1 MFSLPVFSILAAASA
16 ALQPVAAEDPD
27 LHCMAAY
34 LFAAGIMQDD
44 KTVSGEEKAQVAT
57 LVTYYLGKL
66 NARFP
71 GIQLGDAMQR
81 LTMSE
86 GYGQA
91 VIQQDVTRCNI
102 EVDRWSGELQ
112 AMGEA
117 NRAAAPTGH

>member
-1 MFSLPVFSILAAASA
+1 MFSILAAASA

-44 KTVSGEEKAQVAT
+44 KTISGEEKAQVAT

-91 VIQQDVTRCNI
+91 EIQQDVTRCNI

>member
-1 MFSLPVFSILAAASA
+1 MFGLIAAAAA
-16 ALQPVAAEDPD
+16 ALQPVSAEDPD

-34 LFAAGIMQDD
+34 LFAAGVMQDD

-57 LVTYYLGKL
+57 LITYYLGKL

-71 GIQLGDAMQR
+71 GVQLGDALQR
-81 LTMSE
+81 LTASE
-86 GYGQA
+86 GFGQA
-91 VIQQDVTRCNI
+91 VIQQDITRCNI

-117 NRAAAPTGH
+117 NRSAAPAAH